1 MKRIA
6 ILSSGTDNCGINS
19 AIRSATRKAI
29 SKGLKVFGVHWGF
42 RGLVEDRFEVLNS
55 RSVSGIL
62 SKAGSMLG
70 TAKPGGAMEE
80 ADMKRVLYNLNK
92 NSIGGVIVIGGS
104 SSMRLSQ
111 LLIKNGIPVVGVP
124 ATLQD
129 DIVGIDIALGVDSAV
144 NNIMDCLDHIR
155 SCDNSRNR
163 SFLIEVE
170 GRNCGSLALRAAT
183 VTGCELCLVPEIP
196 CNDVGAIADK
206 MNKVINS
213 GKTQCLTMIS
223 AGWKPGIEALSK
235 AITERDNE
243 TDLVVR
249 KTILGYVQRGGS
261 PSAFDRLLGT
271 QLGAAA
277 VEALAEGQSGHI
289 VGPVGGAITR
299 IPYAEFMDKKKGLD
313 PLYFDLF
320 ESTSST

>member
-6 ILSSGTDNCGINS
+6 VLTSGTDNCGLN
-19 AIRSATRKAI
+19 ATIRSVTRTAI
-29 SKGLKVFGVHWGF
+29 AKGLKIFGVHWGF
-42 RGLVEDRFEVLNS
+42 RGLVEDRFEVLTS
-55 RSVSGIL
+55 RSVSGQL
-62 SKAGSMLG
+62 GKAGSMLG

-80 ADMKRVLYNLNK
+80 SDMKRVLYNLNK
-92 NSIGGVIVIGGS
+92 NSIGGVVVIGGS
-104 SSMRLSQ
+104 SSLRLSQ
-111 LLIKNGIPVVGVP
+111 MLAKNGVPVIGVP

-170 GRNCGSLALRAAT
+170 GRMCGSLALRAAV
-183 VTGCELCLVPEIP
+183 VTGCEMCLVPEIP

-206 MNKVINS
+206 MSKIISS

-235 AITERDNE
+235 AISERDE
-243 TDLVVR
+243 SDLVVR

-277 VEALAEGQSGHI
+277 VEALAEGLSQHI
-289 VGPVGGAITR
+289 VAPVGGHVAR
-299 IPYAEFMDKKKGLD
+299 IPYTEFIDKKKGVD
-313 PLYFDLF
+313 PLYFELF
-320 ESTSST
+320 EATSSS